1 MYVLMDKYTGNVIG
15 EYPTLIALVQAA
27 FALGQAN
34 PWRLDAGYPNI
45 VKEDI
50 VAYQEGNDE

>member
-1 MYVLMDKYTGNVIG
+1 MYILEDKDTGNVIG

-27 FALGQAN
+27 FALGQTN
-34 PWRLDAGYPNI
+34 PNWD
-45 VKEDI
+45 KEDI